1 MWGVE
6 AEEAPVQQFAQPPAN
21 HFVTTIVWELG
32 SLEKMSTPDTF
43 IQFLAIMMHD
53 AVRRSFDHV
62 LLVHEY
68 MSLDCIALLSSNALM
83 GGSEGV

>member
-1 MWGVE
+1 MFS
-6 AEEAPVQQFAQPPAN
+6 QQKHFIPAADCQN
-21 HFVTTIVWELG
+21 SSHFVTTIVWELG